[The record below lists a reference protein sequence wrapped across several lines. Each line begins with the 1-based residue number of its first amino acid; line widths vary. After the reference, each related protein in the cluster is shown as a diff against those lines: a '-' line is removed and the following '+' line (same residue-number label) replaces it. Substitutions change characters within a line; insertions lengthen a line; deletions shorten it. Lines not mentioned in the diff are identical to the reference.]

1 MLRVTTNA
9 AQMIQTLTAQA
20 DLPKGGLRIAQEREH
35 PGLTMELATE
45 PSDHDAVLRQHGVQ
59 LFLDP
64 TAVRRLRS
72 QTLDARRGESGSAFF
87 LGR

>member
-9 AQMIQTLTAQA
+9 AQMIQTLTADQPTA
-20 DLPKGGLRIAQEREH
+20 GLRIAQQQEH
-35 PGLTMELATE
+35 PGLTMEVA
-45 PSDHDAVLRQHGVQ
+45 PGPRDQDAVVRQHGVQ

-64 TAVRRLRS
+64 IAARRLRR
-72 QTLDARRGESGSAFF
+72 QTLDARRDPTGRAFF